1 MAIRHVLIN
10 VTDVA
15 RSVDFYTHLLGGE
28 PVGEAT
34 ADLALIDFLTATI
47 ELRRV
52 DGAVGSTWREDD
64 RHLGFRHVGFKVGQ
78 VDPLAAELKAAG
90 VPFRLDPVDAV
101 GEVRIAFFQD
111 PDGTVLEIVE
121 GQIQY
126 HDVVDPDGVAAE
138 CAMARPSRPRFDH
151 VGVTVRD
158 PGACAERY
166 RPLGFTDIGRLVFAD
181 DPRGFRIDY
190 LKGGD
195 TVIEVFSFDVEVLPG
210 EPVLDAPGFLAV
222 ELEGAP
228 DPAAWP
234 PPTVLGVVGTRSV
247 HADPDRFTVAFPR

>member
-1 MAIRHVLIN
+1 MAIRNVLIN

-15 RSVDFYTHLLGGE
+15 RSAEFYTHLLGGE

-34 ADLALIDFLTATI
+34 QDGAVLDFVTATI

-52 DGAVGSTWREDD
+52 DGAAASTRHDDD
-64 RHLGFRHVGFKVGQ
+64 RHLGFRHVGFKVAQ
-78 VDPLAAELKAAG
+78 ADALAAELRAAG
-90 VPFRLDPVDAV
+90 VPFRFDPVDAV

-138 CAMARPSRPRFDH
+138 RAMAIPSRPRFDH
-151 VGVTVRD
+151 VGVTIRELDVT
-158 PGACAERY
+158 AELY
-166 RPLGFTDIGRLVFAD
+166 RPFGFGNIGSLFFAD

-195 TVIEVFSFDVEVLPG
+195 SVIEVFSFDVEVFPAT
-210 EPVLDAPGFLAV
+210 PVADAPGFLAV
-222 ELEGAP
+222 ELEGAR
-228 DPAAWP
+228 DPELWP
-234 PPTVLGVVGTRSV
+234 ATSALGTAENRTV
-247 HADPDRFTVAFPR
+247 HADANHFTIAFAH